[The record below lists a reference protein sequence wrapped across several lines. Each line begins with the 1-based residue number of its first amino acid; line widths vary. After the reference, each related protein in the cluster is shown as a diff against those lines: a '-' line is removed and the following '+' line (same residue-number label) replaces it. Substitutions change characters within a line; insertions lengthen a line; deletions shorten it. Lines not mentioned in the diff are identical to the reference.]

1 MMNNH
6 RKFLFAGIAGLVI
19 GAIIYL
25 SFFSEEPSP
34 ETTSKVSVRDARNKT
49 GPDLS
54 VPVMENEPS
63 TRLEKTN
70 SRLGTGDSV
79 TENMDRGLSDSHSEE
94 TLDKRVAHRLRDT
107 FPDNL
112 ALPALTAE
120 KKDEKQKA
128 REERNLAYGQIA
140 ANRASEKQIH
150 AYYDD
155 QIRLTEDSI
164 QILEFIL
171 YQYKD
176 ELSERSRKKHEYM
189 LERFQQRL
197 EIIPQKE
204 KEVLSRL
211 SNKKQVADEDD

>member
-1 MMNNH
+1 MNNH
-6 RKFLFAGIAGLVI
+6 RKCLFTGIAGLVI

-25 SFFSEEPSP
+25 SFFSEDPSP
-34 ETTSKVSVRDARNKT
+34 ETMSKVIVRDARHKT

-54 VPVMENEPS
+54 VPVMENDTS

-94 TLDKRVAHRLRDT
+94 TPDKRVAHRLRDK

-120 KKDEKQKA
+120 EKDEKQKA

-155 QIRLTEDSI
+155 QIGLTEDSI

-171 YQYKD
+171 YRYKD
-176 ELSERSRKKHEYM
+176 ELSERSRKKHEFM

-204 KEVLSRL
+204 KEVLSRIA
-211 SNKKQVADEDD
+211 NKKQEVDEDD